1 MKYPY
6 KVNHNGVYY
15 EAGQEVPEDQEG
27 EREPLPFSDSDITFE
42 TAEDPKLS
50 REELELMTVKD
61 IKKKAEK
68 LGFTITKVIKN
79 DVIEEFLDKQ

>member
-50 REELELMTVKD
+50 KEELELMTV
-61 IKKKAEK
+61 KAEK

-79 DVIEEFLDKQ
+79 DVIEEFLEKQ